1 MTSPELCK
9 RRDRLPLISPS
20 ACGVNIKITHPWS
33 AAQRFAD
40 LVCFP
45 LRNPDGIV
53 VQRQLPRPTAHQQQ
67 KPWGCRLQRSANP
80 EAASHGKK
88 QLWRAQALPDQL
100 PKVVLRDSL
109 ILQWSSGS
117 VSRPGLEKGPYDKG
131 EQWSTPVNAKQAG
144 TCLTATRPSS
154 RTN

>member
-9 RRDRLPLISPS
+9 RRDRLPLISRS

-53 VQRQLPRPTAHQQQ
+53 VQRQLPRPTTHQQQ

-80 EAASHGKK
+80 AAASHGKK
-88 QLWRAQALPDQL
+88 PLWRAQALPDQL
-100 PKVVLRDSL
+100 PKSCEEIPHPSVKLWLRFT
-109 ILQWSSGS
+109 
-117 VSRPGLEKGPYDKG
+117 PGAG
-131 EQWSTPVNAKQAG
+131 EGAV
-144 TCLTATRPSS
+144 R
-154 RTN
+154 